1 MEFYKYVRKLK
12 IYSFLFLVL
21 TCSSMIIIGISGE
34 LLIHGDN
41 GWIHFFVV
49 FLLLLCADFVVCK
62 KINEGG
68 REGFEPFYIPLN
80 VSYNYKELF
89 EKLLSESGE
98 ENVFSISDHSSF
110 FWLKKRPHS
119 IRITLYGTDS
129 FDKKLYDYEKKRI
142 NRIANK
148 KYKFSQFVSLYN
160 AKKYLRINLIV
171 AENMNESL
179 KNFISREA
187 SETLGRVEGIIN
199 LLILKDTLVI
209 PPIAPTYYEYQVKR
223 YSYAT
228 DFVIKLLT
236 KNEDR

>member
-1 MEFYKYVRKLK
+1 
-12 IYSFLFLVL
+12 
-21 TCSSMIIIGISGE
+21 
-34 LLIHGDN
+34 
-41 GWIHFFVV
+41 
-49 FLLLLCADFVVCK
+49 
-62 KINEGG
+62 
-68 REGFEPFYIPLN
+68 
-80 VSYNYKELF
+80 
-89 EKLLSESGE
+89 
-98 ENVFSISDHSSF
+98 
-110 FWLKKRPHS
+110 
-119 IRITLYGTDS
+119 
-129 FDKKLYDYEKKRI
+129 
-142 NRIANK
+142 
-148 KYKFSQFVSLYN
+148 
-160 AKKYLRINLIV
+160 V